1 MLTRKDPSEIDRNS
15 GELNTIIGRGSV
27 IEGTLT
33 VQSSLRVDGKI
44 IGTVQVAD
52 SLIVG
57 KDGEIE
63 GEVRVKNAVI
73 GGKVKNK
80 IIATGKVVL
89 EAKSLVYG
97 EVKTSRLVIDEG
109 AVFEGRCVMGEDGK
123 TPQITDNSANRSG
136 RPVGIGPEAANRQE
150 VALSR

>member
-1 MLTRKDPSEIDRNS
+1 MLTRKDPNEVDRNS

-80 IIATGKVVL
+80 IIASGKVVL
-89 EAKSLVYG
+89 EAKSIVFG

-109 AVFEGRCVMGEDGK
+109 AIFEGRCTMGEDGK
-123 TPQITDNSANRSG
+123 SPLITDNTANRSG
-136 RPVGIGPEAANRQE
+136 RPLGLGPEAANRQE
-150 VALSR
+150 IAVSR

>member
-1 MLTRKDPSEIDRNS
+1 MLTRKDPNEVDRNT

-89 EAKSLVYG
+89 EAKSVVYG

-109 AVFEGRCVMGEDGK
+109 AVFEGRCMMSEDGK
-123 TPQITDNSANRSG
+123 SPIITDNSANRSG
-136 RPVGIGPEAANRQE
+136 RPFGMGPEAANRQE
-150 VALSR
+150 LAISR

>member
-1 MLTRKDPSEIDRNS
+1 MLSRKDPPEVERGSS

-33 VQSSLRVDGKI
+33 VQNSLRVDGKI
-44 IGTVQVAD
+44 VGTVQVSD

-63 GEVRVKNAVI
+63 GEVRVRNAVI

-80 IIATGKVVL
+80 ILASGKVVF
-89 EAKSLVYG
+89 ESKAVVYG

-109 AVFEGRCVMGEDGK
+109 AVFEGKCTMSEEAKGSALVENAGRN
-123 TPQITDNSANRSG
+123 TRPNSLG
-136 RPVGIGPEAANRQE
+136 ME
-150 VALSR
+150 VLSRHEMAASR

>member
-1 MLTRKDPSEIDRNS
+1 MLSRKDPNEAERSS

-44 IGTVQVAD
+44 IGTVNVAD

-73 GGKVKNK
+73 GGRVKNK
-80 IIATGKVVL
+80 IIASGKVVL
-89 EAKSLVYG
+89 EAKSVVYG

-109 AVFEGRCVMGEDGK
+109 AVFEGRCMMSEEGK
-123 TPQITDNSANRSG
+123 PTVISDNTNRHNRPGAELIG
-136 RPVGIGPEAANRQE
+136 RPE
-150 VALSR
+150 VAVVR

>member
-1 MLTRKDPSEIDRNS
+1 MLTRKDPNEADRNS

-80 IIATGKVVL
+80 IIASGKVVL
-89 EAKSLVYG
+89 EAKSAVYG

-109 AVFEGRCVMGEDGK
+109 AIFEGKCTMGEEGK
-123 TPQITDNSANRSG
+123 SPLITESASNRSN
-136 RPVGIGPEAANRQE
+136 RPLGIGAEVTNRQE
-150 VALSR
+150 MALSR

>member
-1 MLTRKDPSEIDRNS
+1 MLSRKDPNEVERGGS
-15 GELNTIIGRGSV
+15 GELNTIVGRGSI
-27 IEGTLT
+27 IEGTVT

-44 IGTVQVAD
+44 IGTVNVAD

-80 IIATGKVVL
+80 IIASGKVVL
-89 EAKSLVYG
+89 EAKSVVYG

-109 AVFEGRCVMGEDGK
+109 AVFEGRCLMSEEGK
-123 TPQITDNSANRSG
+123 TTVVSDNLNRNNRPGAELIG
-136 RPVGIGPEAANRQE
+136 RPE
-150 VALSR
+150 VAVAR

>member
-1 MLTRKDPSEIDRNS
+1 MLSRKDPNETDRGGS

-27 IEGTLT
+27 IEGTVT

-44 IGTVQVAD
+44 IGTVNVAD

-80 IIATGKVVL
+80 IIASGKVVL
-89 EAKSLVYG
+89 EAKSIVYG
-97 EVKTSRLVIDEG
+97 EIKTSRLVIDEG
-109 AVFEGRCVMGEDGK
+109 AIFEGRCMMSEEGK
-123 TPQITDNSANRSG
+123 TTVVTDNNTKNNRPGLEMIG
-136 RPVGIGPEAANRQE
+136 RPE
-150 VALSR
+150 VAVAR

>member
-1 MLTRKDPSEIDRNS
+1 MLSRKDPAEAERGSGS

-27 IEGTLT
+27 VEGSLT

-44 IGTVQVAD
+44 IGSVNVGD

-80 IIATGKVVL
+80 IIASGKVVL
-89 EAKSLVYG
+89 EAKSIVYG

-109 AVFEGRCVMGEDGK
+109 AVFEGRCMMSEESKPAIVN
-123 TPQITDNSANRSG
+123 DNSRANRPGAEIIG
-136 RPVGIGPEAANRQE
+136 RPE
-150 VALSR
+150 VAVAR

>member
-1 MLTRKDPSEIDRNS
+1 MLSRKDPNETDRGSGS

-44 IGTVQVAD
+44 IGSVNVAD

-80 IIATGKVVL
+80 IIASGKVVL
-89 EAKSLVYG
+89 EAKSVVYG

-109 AVFEGRCVMGEDGK
+109 AVFEGRCLMSEDGK
-123 TPQITDNSANRSG
+123 STVVNDTNTRNNRLGAEMLG
-136 RPVGIGPEAANRQE
+136 RPE
-150 VALSR
+150 VAVAR